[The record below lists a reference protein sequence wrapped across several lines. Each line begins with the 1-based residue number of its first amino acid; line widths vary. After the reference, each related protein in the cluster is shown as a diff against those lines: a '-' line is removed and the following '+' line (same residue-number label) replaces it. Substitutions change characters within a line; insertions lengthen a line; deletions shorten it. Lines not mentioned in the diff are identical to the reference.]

1 MRESVAGQIAADLF
15 FLVIYILCLMSLARG
30 GFNPFIYFQF

>member
-1 MRESVAGQIAADLF
+1 MGFAVRELFPKIFALAVFALGYMKLAA
-15 FLVIYILCLMSLARG
+15 G